1 MMENLVQTIKNS
13 VQTSMDSHFEHLH
26 RHPEVAFEEQNS
38 AKYIVD
44 KLRQYG
50 YEVFEGIGKTG
61 VVGRLKNGDGIA
73 SIGLRADTDA
83 LPIVEKTDL
92 PYKSKTEGKAHLCG
106 HDAHTAMLLGAA
118 EYLAEHKPF
127 NGTLYLIFQPAEEIM
142 GGAVAMLKDG
152 LLEKFPMQ
160 AMFGLHNMPSL
171 ELGKIHF
178 TVGPIMAAVDN
189 WEIKLTGVGSHG
201 SMPEKAIDPVVAGA
215 ALVMSLQTIVSRNVA
230 AKDSAVVTIGAFQ
243 SGTVGNIIPQE
254 AVLRLSTRTAR
265 PETRERVLNRIREIT
280 RLTAEAYEVKYE
292 ISESQPGA
300 VLVNDPENT
309 ERATAVAQ
317 KVLGEANVVNPGPTF
332 MGSEDFAFFAQQIPC
347 VYGFIGNGDTPMVH
361 HPEYVFNRSNLPLG
375 AAYWVGIVQ
384 EYLK

>member
-1 MMENLVQTIKNS
+1 MENLVQTIKNS
-13 VQTSMDSHFEHLH
+13 VQASMDSHFEHLH
-26 RHPEVAFEEQNS
+26 RHPETAFEEHGS
-38 AKYIVD
+38 AKYIAD
-44 KLRQYG
+44 RLRRFG

-61 VVGRLKNGDGIA
+61 VVGRLKNGDGTA
-73 SIGLRADTDA
+73 AIGLRADTDA
-83 LPIVEKTDL
+83 LPIVEKADL
-92 PYKSKTEGKAHLCG
+92 PYKSGTEGKAHLCG
-106 HDAHTAMLLGAA
+106 HDAHTTMLLGAA

-178 TVGPIMAAVDN
+178 TGGSIMAAVDN

-292 ISESQPGA
+292 ISEGQPGA
-300 VLVNDPENT
+300 VLVNNPEHT
-309 ERATAVAQ
+309 ERATAVVQ
-317 KVLGEANVVNPGPTF
+317 KVLGEENVVNPGPTF

-361 HPEYVFNRSNLPLG
+361 HPEYVFNRSNLPVG